1 MGGRFCL
8 PLRLLLT
15 ACLSWYVCMFSG
27 LPIVRCPLSVG
38 LGLLLISSWSP
49 YFSEFLPLDLSVL
62 FNCCLCLGHFSKSVW
77 QVVWLCLFVLGLV
90 CLCCCIVLALC
101 LCICVDRFLSLFL
114 SLSLSHSV
122 SPSAYRVYDQRISH
136 IAYVY
141 ALPRGRIKIWR
152 VAIN

>member
-15 ACLSWYVCMFSG
+15 ARLSWYVCMFSG

-77 QVVWLCLFVLGLV
+77 QLVCPRSCLSLLLYCFGLV
-90 CLCCCIVLALC
+90 SLYLCRPIS
-101 LCICVDRFLSLFL
+101 FSL
-114 SLSLSHSV
+114 SLSLSLKLSHSV